1 MVARAAWQVFA
12 LATAIKVLLIPSY
25 RSTDFEV
32 HRNWLALT
40 HSLPLKDW
48 YFEKTSEWTLD
59 YPPFFAWFEYVLSH
73 AAKLFDPAM
82 LTVDNLSY
90 ASTETVIFQRC
101 SVIATDL
108 VLFLSIGS
116 FLAACRP
123 PKESVAEAAR
133 SAVKDAVI
141 MAITFLNPGLLL
153 VDHIHFQYNG
163 FLLGLFIYSVSLMR
177 QGRDLFGGVVYATCL
192 MFKHMYLY
200 VAPLYFVYLLRHHC
214 CPKLEAGGAGQK
226 NETGQRK
233 GKESDQG
240 KAGAAAGPEP
250 PRGFSFARLVVL
262 GGAVLCI
269 FAAAFLP
276 FLAAAAAAAEKPATA
291 DATAEEPPVS
301 ASMLALRGATTML
314 AQIGSRLFPFQ
325 RGLCHAYWAPNVWAL
340 YNFADKVRYSR
351 CVVCQ
356 RTGSAG
362 VLSVKGAVSVKGGVC
377 QRRRLSRVRLSKAA
391 SVKGASVKGA
401 SVKGASVKA
410 HQESASVKVR
420 HSACVSRCTS
430 HVLHEVSAEAPPHT
444 TLTAWPSSTVV
455 DCRRPTRPNPT
466 AAPTAARCPLPAAR
480 CPLPAARC
488 PLPAARCPQ
497 ALSVLLPRVASLA
510 HLVNATAASGNTG
523 GLVQV
528 GAKCMSSRWRGRPRR
543 AAHSTAHPYCA
554 LGQAA
559 VAETETHSSRQVC
572 TRKAR
577 GESPKRKPEAKA
589 RGSQSVTHPLARSL
603 GGWVARSLP
612 VG

>member
-1 MVARAAWQVFA
+1 MVALAAWQVFA

-123 PKESVAEAAR
+123 PKESLAEAAR

-240 KAGAAAGPEP
+240 KAGATAGPEP

-276 FLAAAAAAAEKPATA
+276 FLAAAAAAAAEKPATA
-291 DATAEEPPVS
+291 DATAGEPPVS
-301 ASMLALRGATTML
+301 ANMLALRGATTML

-356 RTGSAG
+356 R
-362 VLSVKGAVSVKGGVC
+362 
-377 QRRRLSRVRLSKAA
+377 RRLSKA
-391 SVKGASVKGA
+391 ASVKGA

-420 HSACVSRCTS
+420 NSACVSRRTS
-430 HVLHEVSAEAPPHT
+430 HVLHEVSA
-444 TLTAWPSSTVV
+444 AW
-455 DCRRPTRPNPT
+455 
-466 AAPTAARCPLPAAR
+466 
-480 CPLPAARC
+480 
-488 PLPAARCPQ
+488 
-497 ALSVLLPRVASLA
+497 SVCVA
-510 HLVNATAASGNTG
+510 
-523 GLVQV
+523 
-528 GAKCMSSRWRGRPRR
+528 
-543 AAHSTAHPYCA
+543 
-554 LGQAA
+554 
-559 VAETETHSSRQVC
+559 
-572 TRKAR
+572 
-577 GESPKRKPEAKA
+577 
-589 RGSQSVTHPLARSL
+589 
-603 GGWVARSLP
+603 
-612 VG
+612 